1 MNTTEKDI
9 LKQLSSGSEKAL
21 EQLYHYYGAKLY
33 NFIMKLSS
41 GNSYMAEELV
51 QRAFIKVW
59 ENRKNINPE
68 KSFISYLCTIAKN
81 MLFNEYEH
89 KTIEYVYQEYIIGMK
104 SESDNT
110 TEKDINLKLL
120 EEYIDKLANE
130 LPPARKKVFVMSRR
144 EMLSNKEIAKKL
156 GIAESTVQT
165 QLQKALS
172 FIKEKL
178 NNHYESIILI
188 FVFLFHVN

>member
-59 ENRKNINPE
+59 ENRENINPE

>member
-59 ENRKNINPE
+59 ENRENINPE

-156 GIAESTVQT
+156 GITESTVQT